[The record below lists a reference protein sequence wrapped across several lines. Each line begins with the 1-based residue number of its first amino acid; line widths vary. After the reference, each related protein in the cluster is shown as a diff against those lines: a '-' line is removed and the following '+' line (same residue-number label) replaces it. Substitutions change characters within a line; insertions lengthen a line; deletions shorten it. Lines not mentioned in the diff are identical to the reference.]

1 MVATV
6 RVHPDKAAHYE
17 ETCRAFMPRLQA
29 ANPGILF
36 YELGRSRDEPHTF
49 RVVEAYADQA
59 AMDAH
64 MANPELQAS
73 FATLQACIAD
83 LDIRLHD
90 TV

>member
-1 MVATV
+1 M
-6 RVHPDKAAHYE
+6 RVHPDKEALYE

-29 ANPGILF
+29 VNPGILF
-36 YELGRSRDEPHTF
+36 YELGRSRDEAHTF
-49 RVVEAYADQA
+49 RVVEAYANQA

-64 MANPELQAS
+64 MANPDLQAS
-73 FATLQACIAD
+73 FATLQACIAE

>member
-1 MVATV
+1 MIATV
-6 RVHPDKAAHYE
+6 RVHPDREALYE
-17 ETCRAFMPRLQA
+17 QTCRAFMPRLQA
-29 ANPGILF
+29 VNPGILF

-64 MANPELQAS
+64 MANPDLQAS
-73 FATLQACIAD
+73 FATLQACIAE

-90 TV
+90 TA